1 MVLISSVQQSDTL
14 TYMCVCVWY
23 NMCVYY
29 TYIYSFSHSFLL
41 WFVMRY
47 WIEFPVVCIRTLL
60 FIHPIYNRLHLL
72 VQNSQP
78 FSPLPLICLGTT
90 SLFSVSVPMFLFHR
104 YTDLCHILD
113 STCKWHHKV
122 FVVLFL
128 NYYPSVQFSSVT
140 QSCLTLCNT
149 MDCSTPYC
157 PVHHQLP
164 ELAQTHVPRVN
175 DAIQPPHPISSSF
188 PPAFNVFQHKGLFQ
202 WVSSSHQVTK
212 VLEFQLQHQSF
223 QYTPRTDFL

>member
-1 MVLISSVQQSDTL
+1 MCV
-14 TYMCVCVWY
+14 CVCVWY
-23 NMCVYY
+23 NMYVYY

-41 WFVMRY
+41 WFVMKY

-78 FSPLPLICLGTT
+78 FPPLPLICLGTT
-90 SLFSVSVPMFLFHR
+90 SLFSGSVPMFLFHR

-113 STCKWHHKV
+113 STCNWHHKV
-122 FVVLFL
+122 FVVLYL
-128 NYYPSVQFSSVT
+128 TYYTSVQFSSVT

-157 PVHHQLP
+157 PAHHQQSLLRLMSLESMMP
-164 ELAQTHVPRVN
+164 
-175 DAIQPPHPISSSF
+175 
-188 PPAFNVFQHKGLFQ
+188 
-202 WVSSSHQVTK
+202 SSHLILYHPLLLLPSMFSSIWVFSNES
-212 VLEFQLQHQSF
+212 VLHIRWPKCWSLSF
-223 QYTPRTDFL
+223 SISPFNEYSTDFL